1 VHLTN
6 GKACKSCGSHLCLE
20 CSDKVGYCEDCQEP
34 IPIDPIVEEIHEAS
48 SDDYI
53 REDVPEDS
61 MLNVNNIH
69 SARAIEED
77 LNRQYYAD
85 AMGKAVNFTPE
96 ELKEMEDGWKFY
108 DKIMGK
114 PINLAVEY
122 KKITENPEEYP
133 HIKTIDDFFD
143 EYDVPTLART
153 DFAVAA
159 IFKQIK
165 QNIDSDLAKEHVK
178 SLTEN
183 IDPDSPAVNPAYDL
197 EEEDA

>member
-1 VHLTN
+1 MSKQVPSQDSVHCAGKYCTN
-6 GKACKSCGSHLCLE
+6 FVHRLHSGKSCKSCGSHLCQE
-20 CSDKVGYCEDCQEP
+20 CYDKIGYCEDCQEP
-34 IPIDPIVEEIHEAS
+34 VLTEHDKETMEA
-48 SDDYI
+48 
-53 REDVPEDS
+53 
-61 MLNVNNIH
+61 
-69 SARAIEED
+69 D
-77 LNRQYYAD
+77 LNRVYYED

-96 ELKEMEDGWKFY
+96 ELKQMEDCWKFY

-122 KKITENPEEYP
+122 RKIAENPELYP

-143 EYDVPTLART
+143 EYDIPSLART
-153 DFAVAA
+153 EFAVAS
-159 IFKQIK
+159 ILKQMKEI
-165 QNIDSDLAKEHVK
+165 IDEDLAEEHAK